1 MPGPLSRPRKTLD
14 RRCGMKLL
22 FDQNLSPGLVTKLAG
37 HYPDSAHA
45 ASVSNAFVGAAL
57 ARENRELVSDPHGTR
72 LSSR

>member
-1 MPGPLSRPRKTLD
+1 
-14 RRCGMKLL
+14 MKLL

-57 ARENRELVSDPHGTR
+57 ARENRELVSDPIDPFYSLTR
-72 LSSR
+72 KQKV